1 MAGHSRELVR
11 MAIVRIREASPY
23 RFVKDAKGEN

>member
-11 MAIVRIREASPY
+11 MAIVQIREASPW
-23 RFVKDAKGEN
+23 FVKDAKGEN